1 MMAKIT
7 VVKGIGLLPAIIR
20 FLAVKHAMIDTHVV
34 IAMQDSWITTL
45 IYSMVEKPVE
55 SVVMLYQAVN
65 CVEKL
70 HLVINVTVN
79 I

>member
-1 MMAKIT
+1 MDKIT
-7 VVKGIGLLPAIIR
+7 VVKGIGLLPATIQ

-34 IAMQDSWITTL
+34 IVMQDSWITTL